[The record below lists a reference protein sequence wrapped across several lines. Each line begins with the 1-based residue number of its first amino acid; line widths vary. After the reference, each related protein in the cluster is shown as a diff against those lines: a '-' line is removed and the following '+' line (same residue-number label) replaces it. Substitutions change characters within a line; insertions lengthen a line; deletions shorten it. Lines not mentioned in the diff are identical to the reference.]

1 MRSLNS
7 PRVHERKL
15 GYQQVC
21 CCAVED
27 DNALEH
33 LNRAMKVSGGLVG
46 ITQNE
51 RAPPKFFLTD
61 PELAKLASEAI
72 SMAGVSLHTPEQHHN
87 LSAAIVAREDKGVQ
101 QLIAAIKSFT
111 NPFSVSKDSASNSD
125 LYNLVTKVVT
135 SKKIKYMCQIY

>member
-7 PRVHERKL
+7 LRVHERKL

-21 CCAVED
+21 CYAVED
-27 DNALEH
+27 DNTLEH

-61 PELAKLASEAI
+61 PELTKLASEAI
-72 SMAGVSLHTPEQHHN
+72 SMAGVYLHTPEQHHN
-87 LSAAIVAREDKGVQ
+87 LSASIVAREDKGVQ
-101 QLIAAIKSFT
+101 QLTAAIKSFT
-111 NPFSVSKDSASNSD
+111 NPFFGKQGFSFK
-125 LYNLVTKVVT
+125 
-135 SKKIKYMCQIY
+135 Q

>member
-33 LNRAMKVSGGLVG
+33 LNRAMKVSGGLVV
-46 ITQNE
+46 ITHNE

-61 PELAKLASEAI
+61 PELAKLQSWTKLLRKLPSWGSFFLNFVADPFFPPPLPLEAVLLGLQKK
-72 SMAGVSLHTPEQHHN
+72 AGSL
-87 LSAAIVAREDKGVQ
+87 SICRK
-101 QLIAAIKSFT
+101 QL
-111 NPFSVSKDSASNSD
+111 
-125 LYNLVTKVVT
+125 
-135 SKKIKYMCQIY
+135 

>member
-61 PELAKLASEAI
+61 PKLAKLASEAI

-87 LSAAIVAREDKGVQ
+87 FSASIVAREDKGVQ
-101 QLIAAIKSFT
+101 QLIAAIKSLT

-135 SKKIKYMCQIY
+135 SKEIKYMCQIY

>member
-27 DNALEH
+27 DNALDH

-87 LSAAIVAREDKGVQ
+87 LSASIVE
-101 QLIAAIKSFT
+101 SFQVH
-111 NPFSVSKDSASNSD
+111 VSNILKQVENCST
-125 LYNLVTKVVT
+125 LL
-135 SKKIKYMCQIY
+135 